1 MDDPGPIHRWVADR
15 SSARHAATAL
25 LIQELRRGRILALGL
40 LLLVGMIVLLMTTGR
55 TEEDHDPL
63 LASLFSLGLVGFLV
77 LCAVGFAHWQRFRV
91 MRVQLPPGLEMTSQF
106 GPDYLV
112 LRRQWAEST
121 LQFDGF
127 SDLWVVHGWV
137 LLRRRQVTTQV
148 MLPCE
153 LLPSDDLARL
163 RLVIA
168 GYQPREPAEP
178 AGPAA
183 PDPADPSGPSE
194 GPADREDG

>member
-1 MDDPGPIHRWVADR
+1 
-15 SSARHAATAL
+15 
-25 LIQELRRGRILALGL
+25 
-40 LLLVGMIVLLMTTGR
+40 
-55 TEEDHDPL
+55 
-63 LASLFSLGLVGFLV
+63 
-77 LCAVGFAHWQRFRV
+77 
-91 MRVQLPPGLEMTSQF
+91 MTSQF

-178 AGPAA
+178 ADPAA